1 LIRAEDVAAGY
12 RGQPV
17 LEDVGLYIRDG
28 EFTAVVGPNA
38 SGKTTLLKT
47 LAGLLKPLKG
57 VVYVDGRRVSEM
69 DVGELA
75 RSVGV
80 VLTENVRP
88 GLLTVQEV
96 VALGRYPYTGL
107 TGRLRPVDRAEVLA
121 ALGDVGIQ
129 HLADK
134 TYNILSDGQRQ
145 KVMVARALAQKPQA
159 LILDEPV
166 TYLDPKAR
174 VELLLT
180 LRRICRQ
187 RKIAVI
193 ASLHE
198 IELAL
203 RVADRLLVVAAGRVK
218 AYGSPEEFVEDGGP
232 VEIYEFGEDAGFC
245 AETLTVEA
253 RPQPSEGFKVF
264 VIAGAGRGAPVYR
277 MLARLNTPFAT
288 GVLHEGDL
296 DYYVAKSLGGEVIA
310 EKAFHQISL
319 EKLEQA
325 LTTASKADAAIYV
338 SHPVGPTNAANTALA
353 EKLTEKGIP
362 TIVYGD
368 AAVKGCW
375 AKVER
380 LSMLADILKQLAK
393 QGSREIPK
401 THLIQAGQQSF

>member
-1 LIRAEDVAAGY
+1 MIGAEGVAAGY

-17 LEDVGLYIRDG
+17 LEDVALQVREG
-28 EFTAVVGPNA
+28 EFTAVIGPNA

-107 TGRLRPVDRAEVLA
+107 TGRLKAGDRAEVLE

-134 TYNILSDGQRQ
+134 PYKVLSDGQRQ
-145 KVMVARALAQKPQA
+145 KVMVARALAQKPKV

-174 VELLLT
+174 VELLLK

-203 RVADRLLVVAAGRVK
+203 RVADRLLVVTAGRVE
-218 AYGSPEEFVEDGGP
+218 AYDSPEEFVEDGGP
-232 VEIYEFGEDAGFC
+232 VELYEFGEDAGFC
-245 AETLTVEA
+245 AETLTVEV

-277 MLARLNTPFAT
+277 MLTRLNIPFAT

-296 DYYVAKSLGGEVIA
+296 DYFVAKSLGGKVIA

-325 LTTASKADAAIYV
+325 LATASKADAAIYV
-338 SHPVGPTNAANTALA
+338 SHPAGPINAANTVLA
-353 EKLTEKGIP
+353 EKLIEKSVP

-368 AAVKGCW
+368 AAVKACW
-375 AKVER
+375 ARVER
-380 LSMLADILKQLAK
+380 LRELEDILKQVAK
-393 QGSREIPK
+393 QEGRGIPK
-401 THLIQAGQQSF
+401 TYLIQAGQKSS

>member
-1 LIRAEDVAAGY
+1 LIGAEGVAAGY

-17 LEDVGLYIRDG
+17 LEDVALQVRDG
-28 EFTAVVGPNA
+28 EFTAVIGPNA

-107 TGRLRPVDRAEVLA
+107 TGRLKAGDRAEVLE

-134 TYNILSDGQRQ
+134 PYKVLSDGQRQ
-145 KVMVARALAQKPQA
+145 KVMVARALAQKPKV

-174 VELLLT
+174 VELLLK

-203 RVADRLLVVAAGRVK
+203 RVADRLLVVTAGRVE
-218 AYGSPEEFVEDGGP
+218 AYDSPEEFVEDDGP
-232 VEIYEFGEDAGFC
+232 VELYEFGEDAGFC
-245 AETLTVEA
+245 AETLTVEV

-277 MLARLNTPFAT
+277 MLTRLNIPFAT

-296 DYYVAKSLGGEVIA
+296 DYFVAKSLGGKVIA

-325 LTTASKADAAIYV
+325 LATASKADAAIYV
-338 SHPVGPTNAANTALA
+338 SHPAGPINAANTVLA
-353 EKLTEKGIP
+353 EKLIEKSVP
-362 TIVYGD
+362 TIIYGD
-368 AAVKGCW
+368 AAVKACW
-375 AKVER
+375 ARVER
-380 LSMLADILKQLAK
+380 LRELEDILKQVAK
-393 QGSREIPK
+393 QEGRGIPK
-401 THLIQAGQQSF
+401 TYLIQAGQKSS

>member
-1 LIRAEDVAAGY
+1 
-12 RGQPV
+12 
-17 LEDVGLYIRDG
+17 
-28 EFTAVVGPNA
+28 
-38 SGKTTLLKT
+38 
-47 LAGLLKPLKG
+47 
-57 VVYVDGRRVSEM
+57 
-69 DVGELA
+69 
-75 RSVGV
+75 
-80 VLTENVRP
+80 
-88 GLLTVQEV
+88 
-96 VALGRYPYTGL
+96 
-107 TGRLRPVDRAEVLA
+107 
-121 ALGDVGIQ
+121 
-129 HLADK
+129 
-134 TYNILSDGQRQ
+134 
-145 KVMVARALAQKPQA
+145 MVARALAQKPQA

-232 VEIYEFGEDAGFC
+232 VELYEFGEDAGFC
-245 AETLTVEA
+245 AETLTVET

-264 VIAGAGRGAPVYR
+264 IIAGAGRGAPVYR

-338 SHPVGPTNAANTALA
+338 SHPVGLINAANTALA
-353 EKLTEKGIP
+353 EKLAEKGIP

-380 LSMLADILKQLAK
+380 LRELADILKQVSRKEAVTAK
-393 QGSREIPK
+393 SRRHTSSKQVNNSSSPATFQQRAYHVNILSQHFLLITFVSQITVEMH
-401 THLIQAGQQSF
+401 HLVISRILNFIIV

>member
-1 LIRAEDVAAGY
+1 MIGAEGVAAGY

-17 LEDVGLYIRDG
+17 LEDVALHIRDG
-28 EFTAVVGPNA
+28 EFTAVIGPNA

-47 LAGLLKPLKG
+47 LAGLLKPLTG

-107 TGRLRPVDRAEVLA
+107 TGRLKAGDRAEVLA

-134 TYNILSDGQRQ
+134 PYNVLSDGQRQ
-145 KVMVARALAQKPQA
+145 KVMVARALAQKPKV

-174 VELLLT
+174 VELLLK

-203 RVADRLLVVAAGRVK
+203 RVADRLLVVAAGHVR
-218 AYGSPEEFVEDGGP
+218 AYGSPEEFVEEGGP
-232 VEIYEFGEDAGFC
+232 VELYEFGEDAGFL
-245 AETLTVEA
+245 AETLTVEV

-325 LTTASKADAAIYV
+325 LTTASRADAVIYV
-338 SHPVGPTNAANTALA
+338 SHPAGPINAANTALA
-353 EKLTEKGIP
+353 EKLIEKGVL

-375 AKVER
+375 AKVGR
-380 LSMLADILKQLAK
+380 LGELADILKQV
-393 QGSREIPK
+393 SRNKAITALVER
-401 THLIQAGQQSF
+401 L